1 MGNLRKDI
9 VANIESELPSIFQ
22 DVYLFDLL
30 IFYYCCNIERVI
42 VRDHSF
48 QDYLLGDGWRG

>member
-30 IFYYCCNIERVI
+30 IFYYCYNIERVI

-48 QDYLLGDGWRG
+48 QDYLLGDG